1 MNRKYNKIIF
11 LYIEI
16 MKIFEFYNTLS
27 QEDKIKII
35 KNFSKKEQEFL
46 IYNLKYFQKIFKE
59 LMRLKNKKFIF
70 FNSK

>member
-46 IYNLKYFQKIFKE
+46 IDNLKYFQKIFKE
-59 LMRLKNKKFIF
+59 INEVEK
-70 FNSK
+70 

>member
-1 MNRKYNKIIF
+1 MNDKYNETIF

-46 IYNLKYFQKIFKE
+46 IYNLKYFQEIFKE
-59 LMRLKNKKFIF
+59 INEAEK
-70 FNSK
+70 

>member
-46 IYNLKYFQKIFKE
+46 IDNLKYFQKIFKE
-59 LMRLKNKKFIF
+59 INEAEK
-70 FNSK
+70 

>member
-70 FNSK
+70 FNSN

>member
-46 IYNLKYFQKIFKE
+46 IDNLKYFQKIFKE
-59 LMRLKNKKFIF
+59 LNEAEK
-70 FNSK
+70 

>member
-1 MNRKYNKIIF
+1 MNRKYNKITF

-59 LMRLKNKKFIF
+59 LNEAEK
-70 FNSK
+70 

>member
-35 KNFSKKEQEFL
+35 KNFSKKEQEF
-46 IYNLKYFQKIFKE
+46 KE
-59 LMRLKNKKFIF
+59 INEAEK
-70 FNSK
+70 